1 MGTTLLCARRC
12 INPSVD
18 LFSSSAVLLDRRGCV
33 LLWSSSGLPVEVPF
47 DEALVRFFWTADR
60 VLEVVE
66 IEIPRHRAAAHT
78 APAVH
83 GDADAEEEG
92 EDEEGGSGAQA
103 AAANKE

>member
-1 MGTTLLCARRC
+1 MT
-12 INPSVD
+12 
-18 LFSSSAVLLDRRGCV
+18 

-66 IEIPRHRAAAHT
+66 MEISPHRHHAVAHT
-78 APAVH
+78 APAGH
-83 GDADAEEEG
+83 GEADEEEE
-92 EDEEGGSGAQA
+92 EDQEGGSGAQA